1 VDDDEW
7 TRRHDN
13 QQERRM
19 SGPDDDVVGWLDFS
33 RSPIHAI
40 KSSGALGGSPV
51 GDHILAKME
60 MIEQICRSDWF
71 DPDKQ
76 VAWWGIMRANQWIPL
91 FGNVPSCIVDI
102 ATAFAEII
110 PGVMFCEAMTQ
121 LIPRH
126 HVIAPQDILD
136 MSDTPTRDM
145 LLAWFVLPFRAYL
158 GHAWSGGK
166 KKPRLPSAM
175 ELLEDPAAS
184 MVWWLDHM
192 GTVFLASRMF
202 SQGFA
207 ELLDDSMRIAIQL
220 DQAERGYIA
229 EVTIMAPDP
238 STGDDQPV
246 RPRTW
251 ATMPHSE
258 PGRGDI
264 ARHVVG
270 HCLNLARAWTERRG
284 EDGEILAP
292 GLGEGHQSGG
302 DPIVRTRLVIRP
314 GFSTSLNN
322 SNPWPDD
329 AKPAGATVQSGADAI
344 PRERQVITFK
354 HDNLER
360 VAHENFHG
368 SIAAFRQ
375 VVQQLRPYRLTILNA
390 RQNKWNP
397 AVSAFGMQFDT
408 KTFEYMLAHF
418 TIGLAMEDN
427 PYFEPD
433 GDSEAESL
441 IRLAVNGGYATW
453 TELDLG
459 GILPLDEVAPG
470 EITCMD
476 FGIFPSLE
484 LVLLPFIALHDPG
497 AGQWSTANLL
507 VDASLGLR
515 NQLQLKKDDR
525 GRTPFSVVVI
535 LQDAAEADT
544 LGNNLADV
552 LRDRAD
558 ELPQGEE
565 RKKWVSGTMARL
577 QFRVRVIYAS
587 EAGPQAITFGTE
599 GLLDAG
605 LLRVEARDLW

>member
-1 VDDDEW
+1 
-7 TRRHDN
+7 
-13 QQERRM
+13 M

-408 KTFEYMLAHF
+408 KTFEYMRTLRSASRWKITLTSSRTAILRPNRLF
-418 TIGLAMEDN
+418 
-427 PYFEPD
+427 
-433 GDSEAESL
+433 DSPSMGVM
-441 IRLAVNGGYATW
+441 RL
-453 TELDLG
+453 
-459 GILPLDEVAPG
+459 
-470 EITCMD
+470 
-476 FGIFPSLE
+476 
-484 LVLLPFIALHDPG
+484 
-497 AGQWSTANLL
+497 
-507 VDASLGLR
+507 
-515 NQLQLKKDDR
+515 
-525 GRTPFSVVVI
+525 GRSSIWVV
-535 LQDAAEADT
+535 
-544 LGNNLADV
+544 
-552 LRDRAD
+552 
-558 ELPQGEE
+558 
-565 RKKWVSGTMARL
+565 SC
-577 QFRVRVIYAS
+577 
-587 EAGPQAITFGTE
+587 
-599 GLLDAG
+599 
-605 LLRVEARDLW
+605 LWMR